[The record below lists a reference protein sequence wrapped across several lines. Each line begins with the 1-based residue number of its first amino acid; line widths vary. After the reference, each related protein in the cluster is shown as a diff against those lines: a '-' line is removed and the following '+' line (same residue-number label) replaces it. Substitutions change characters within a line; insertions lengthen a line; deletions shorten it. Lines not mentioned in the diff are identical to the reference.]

1 MNLSYQHLK
10 PGQSDWQTL
19 ALEAGNGVTA
29 SLDVFECM
37 GQSSGPSVLVTAGV
51 HGDEYEGPAAIA
63 EVASW
68 LSPPSL
74 RGTVCMIPVAN
85 PFAFA
90 AGTRTSPVDGFNLAR
105 VFPGKKD
112 GTPTERLAHFLF
124 HEFASKSDY
133 VIDLHS
139 GGVEYEF
146 LPVAGFYGPA
156 SVENPSFRA
165 ASAMGLP
172 ALWQLPETSG
182 VLSREAARAGKV
194 AIGAEYLG
202 AGRLSWEGV
211 QAYLRAIRRCL
222 ELWQM
227 LEPSDLPP
235 VQEARIFTN
244 DWLLA
249 PATGMF
255 HTRRKLGDEVTNGD
269 ELAVI
274 VGRRGEVLARLAAQT
289 NGVVLGLRSK
299 AYITEGSWAVLL
311 GQEVSLRGDCS
322 T

>member
-1 MNLSYQHLK
+1 MNLGYQHLN
-10 PGQSDWQTL
+10 PGQSGWQ
-19 ALEAGNGVTA
+19 ALVFEAGDGVAAT
-29 SLDVFECM
+29 LEVFECV

-51 HGDEYEGPAAIA
+51 HGDEYEGPAAVA

-68 LSPPSL
+68 LSPSFL
-74 RGTVCMIPVAN
+74 KGTICIIPVAN
-85 PFAFA
+85 PFAYA
-90 AGTRTSPVDGFNLAR
+90 AGTRISPVDGMNLAR

-112 GTPTERLAHFLF
+112 GAPTERLAHFLF
-124 HEFASKSDY
+124 DEFASRADY

-146 LPVAGFYGPA
+146 LPVAGFYGRA

-165 ASAMGLP
+165 ARAMGLP

-211 QAYLRAIRRCL
+211 QAYRRAVRRCL

-227 LEPSDLPP
+227 LEPSDLAPT
-235 VQEARIFTN
+235 QEARIFTN

-249 PATGMF
+249 PATGLF
-255 HTRRKLGDEVTNGD
+255 HSRRKLGDGVTNGD

-274 VGRRGEVLARLAAQT
+274 LGRRGEVLARFAAQT

-311 GQEVSLRGDCS
+311 AQELSLRGDFS

>member
-1 MNLSYQHLK
+1 MSSNQANLL
-10 PGQSDWQTL
+10 PGQSGWKTL
-19 ALEAGNGVTA
+19 AFEAGSGLTA
-29 SLDVFECM
+29 CLDVFECV
-37 GQSSGPSVLVTAGV
+37 GQSSGPSVLVSAGV
-51 HGDEYEGPAAIA
+51 HGDEYEGPAAIVEA
-63 EVASW
+63 TSW
-68 LSPPSL
+68 LSPLSL

-90 AGTRTSPVDGFNLAR
+90 AGTRTSPADGINLAR

-124 HEFASKSDY
+124 REFAGKADY

-146 LPVAGFYGPA
+146 LPVAGFYGHA
-156 SVENPSFRA
+156 RFENPSFCA
-165 ASAMGLP
+165 ARAMGLP

-182 VLSREAARAGKV
+182 VLSREATRAGKV

-202 AGRLSWEGV
+202 AGRLSGEGV
-211 QAYLRAIRRCL
+211 QAYVSGIRRCL

-227 LEPSDLPP
+227 LEPSDRSPA
-235 VQEARIFTN
+235 QEARIFTN

-249 PATGMF
+249 PATGLF
-255 HTRRKLGDEVTNGD
+255 HTRRKLGDRVTEGD
-269 ELAVI
+269 EVAVI
-274 VGRRGEVLARLAAQT
+274 VGRRGDTLARFIAR
-289 NGVVLGLRSK
+289 NEGVVLGLRSK

-311 GQEVSLRGDCS
+311 AQEISLGGNFS